1 RVFTCGLC
9 EEIVEIVESHPCVVD
24 YAEVIFDENLYFYP
38 QCDNGDIVRRSNV
51 NGENINVVEN
61 SQFPSKGPQGVTPE
75 SNADE
80 ILIAEVFLREPLWNQ
95 NIAIA
100 RRGRRTM
107 DKLWQEVS
115 EATKGVYSSE
125 ECKRK
130 WKNLRDR
137 FMRIVSAEKLP
148 SGAASQSKKNKWRF
162 YESLNFLRDT
172 LLRRDILTT
181 INCDSKIINNCYCYF
196 RTVSNIPVCNNMN
209 VEDEEEESAQ
219 DDTPKN
225 SKKQRVNRNSNQ
237 DSVILEQISEALHE
251 PPPTISL
258 PSIPVADEE
267 EHFGMMISSQLRKF
281 SRSRRRQLMFKIHK
295 MLYKELNKDEQ

>member
-1 RVFTCGLC
+1 YIYISCT
-9 EEIVEIVESHPCVVD
+9 
-24 YAEVIFDENLYFYP
+24 
-38 QCDNGDIVRRSNV
+38 DNGDIVRRSNV

-148 SGAASQSKKNKWRF
+148 SGAASH
-162 YESLNFLRDT
+162 
-172 LLRRDILTT
+172 ILTT